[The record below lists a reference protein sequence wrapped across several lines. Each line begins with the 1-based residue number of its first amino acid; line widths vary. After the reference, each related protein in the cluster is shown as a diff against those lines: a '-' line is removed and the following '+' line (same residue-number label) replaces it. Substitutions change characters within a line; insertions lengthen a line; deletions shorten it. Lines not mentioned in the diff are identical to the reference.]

1 MHGCMYV
8 CMYVCMDG
16 WMDVW
21 MDGCTYVRTYTCI
34 YLCIIRTYLCLHH
47 FPMVIL
53 ATGGQHGIYP
63 ASSASSSGVLWLA
76 SSLVRSTLD
85 RISARRLSMGRDVLL
100 GDGVGIESRNIPWNI
115 DESIVILSPI
125 SSFNLSNTRFNEDHD
140 HHWVPRARVQNFIHH
155 LQIRV
160 KTPKKCSLE
169 AITWISHH
177 FYPKKG

>member
-1 MHGCMYV
+1 MHGCMY
-8 CMYVCMDG
+8 G
-16 WMDVW
+16 WMYVW
-21 MDGCTYVRTYTCI
+21 MDVRTYTYI

-125 SSFNLSNTRFNEDHD
+125 SSFNLSNTRFNEDHGGNTRSFAEAAPSQKITTEFPA
-140 HHWVPRARVQNFIHH
+140 HACRISFITC
-155 LQIRV
+155 R
-160 KTPKKCSLE
+160 SE
-169 AITWISHH
+169 
-177 FYPKKG
+177 